1 MTTSP
6 AEVVLTSRNSAKVQ
20 RALAGVSIAASV
32 AGGAALVFS
41 GQPWWAILL
50 WELGI
55 LVTVLFLLAIWS
67 SAASDAQE
75 TAALIAA
82 GTKVLGDVIDNTRY
96 DETDTVYHLL
106 TVWIPLP
113 DGGFQARHRCSQAEC
128 TSLEPGGR
136 LTVLV
141 DPAVHTWAVLH

>member
-1 MTTSP
+1 MTANP
-6 AEVVLTSRNSAKVQ
+6 AEVVLTSRKSAKVQ
-20 RALAGVSIAASV
+20 RALAGVSIVAAL
-32 AGGAALVFS
+32 AGGVALVFS
-41 GQPWWAILL
+41 DQPWWAIVL

-55 LVTVLFLLAIWS
+55 LFTVLFLLAIWS

-75 TAALIAA
+75 TAALVAA
-82 GTKVLGDVIDNTRY
+82 GTKVLGEVVDNTRY

-106 TVWIPLP
+106 TVWIPLR
-113 DGGFQARHRCSQAEC
+113 DGGFQARHRCGQAEC

-141 DPAVHTWAVLH
+141 DPAAHTWAVLH